1 MLLNRRSGLLL
12 LALTPSFLLTACGR
26 EPVLRVK
33 DAVVKLSPV
42 EQNPSAMY
50 FTVYGGPSDTNLI
63 AVSSRSAIRVEMHES
78 KVDPKSGMMTM
89 TKIDRMP
96 VPAGS
101 KVEFK
106 RGGKHAMLFG
116 INLPARRLQEIE
128 MEFVFANGSRILV
141 ETPIEALAD
150 TAEHE
155 SH

>member
-12 LALTPSFLLTACGR
+12 LALTPGFLLTACGR

-63 AVSSRSAIRVEMHES
+63 AVSSRSAIRVE
-78 KVDPKSGMMTM
+78 
-89 TKIDRMP
+89 
-96 VPAGS
+96 
-101 KVEFK
+101 K